1 MPHHTPL
8 ISTIVVGLV
17 LAFALGAVAHRFRLS
32 PLIGYLL
39 AGVLAGP
46 FTPGYVA
53 DQGLANQLAEIGV
66 ILLMF
71 GVGLHFSLKDLL
83 SVKAIAIPGA
93 VVQIASATALGIGL
107 AWLIGWS
114 IGAGLV
120 FGLALSVASTVVLL
134 RALQE
139 RRLVETERGHIAVG
153 WLIVEDLAM
162 VLTLVLLPAV
172 AEAASSASA
181 DLESIVISLG
191 ITLGKVVAFVAIML
205 IVGRRVIPW
214 ILHYVA
220 HTGSRELFR
229 LAVLAIALGAA
240 FGAAELF
247 GVSFALGAFFAGMVL
262 SESEL
267 SHRAAS
273 ETLPLRDAFAVLFF
287 VSVGML
293 FDPMILINDF
303 GPVLATFLII
313 VVGKSLAAF
322 AIVRLFRHP
331 NATALTIAASLAQ
344 IGEFSFI
351 LAGLGVE
358 LGLMPE
364 KGRDLVLAGAILSIL
379 TNPFLFGLLDRWSS
393 KKETAR
399 AQATADAAAAAQE
412 ALAAEKAAAAAAREP
427 LSVTPLTDHVV
438 LVGHGRVGKF
448 ISGKLASSGTPF
460 LVVEMDRNQ
469 VSDLQKDGHTVIMG
483 NAADPEVA
491 AAANI
496 RAARCLLIAIP
507 DAFESGQVVEQ
518 ARTINPDLPI
528 IVRVHSAAQEEHVE
542 KYGATRVVMGEQEIA
557 RAMFAA
563 VPDAPR
569 EPVLSSVQEADETAD
584 EHQDADTPVRH
595 SDDTGTS
602 PSEPAPSRQPADQ
615 TEH

>member
-8 ISTIVVGLV
+8 ISTIVIGLV
-17 LAFALGAVAHRFRLS
+17 LAFALGALAHRLRIS
-32 PLIGYLL
+32 PLVGYLL
-39 AGVLAGP
+39 AGVFVGP

-53 DQGLANQLAEIGV
+53 DQQLANQLAEIGV

-71 GVGLHFSLKDLL
+71 GVGLHFSLKDLM
-83 SVKAIAIPGA
+83 SVRAIAVPGA
-93 VVQIASATALGIGL
+93 IVQIASATALGMGL
-107 AWLIGWS
+107 AWLLGWT
-114 IGAGLV
+114 IAAGVV

-162 VLTLVLLPAV
+162 VLTLVLLPAI
-172 AEAASSASA
+172 ANALANETGDASSIW
-181 DLESIVISLG
+181 LSLG
-191 ITLGKVVAFVAIML
+191 LTLGKVSAFVAIML

-214 ILHYVA
+214 ILHFVA

-229 LAVLAIALGAA
+229 LAVLAISLGVA

-293 FDPMILINDF
+293 FDPTILIRDF

-313 VVGKSLAAF
+313 VVGKSLAAL
-322 AIVRLFRHP
+322 AIVLLFKHP
-331 NATALTIAASLAQ
+331 KATALTIAASLAQ

-351 LAGLGVE
+351 LAGLGVD
-358 LGLMPE
+358 LGMLPE
-364 KGRDLVLAGAILSIL
+364 RGRDLVLAGAILSIL
-379 TNPFLFGLLDRWSS
+379 VNPFLFALLDRWFA
-393 KKETAR
+393 KKEAKR
-399 AQATADAAAAAQE
+399 DAAKAAQDAAEAEAAAAE
-412 ALAAEKAAAAAAREP
+412 ASTREP
-427 LSVTPLTDHVV
+427 LPVTSLSDHVI
-438 LVGHGRVGKF
+438 LVGHGRVGSF
-448 ISGKLASSGTPF
+448 ISEKLRATNTPL
-460 LVVEMDRNQ
+460 LVIETNDDKVPVLR
-469 VSDLQKDGHTVIMG
+469 KDGVEVISG

-496 RAARCLLIAIP
+496 GAARCLLVAIP
-507 DAFESGQVVEQ
+507 DAFEGSQVVEQ
-518 ARTINPDLPI
+518 ARAINPDLPI
-528 IVRVHSAAQEEHVE
+528 IARAHSDAERDHLV
-542 KYGATRVVMGEQEIA
+542 KYGATSVVLGEQEIA
-557 RAMFAA
+557 RAMVTGVSAM
-563 VPDAPR
+563 VR
-569 EPVLSSVQEADETAD
+569 EPILSSVEEADEEAD
-584 EHQDADTPVRH
+584 DA
-595 SDDTGTS
+595 
-602 PSEPAPSRQPADQ
+602 EPEDEKRPGARPA
-615 TEH
+615 